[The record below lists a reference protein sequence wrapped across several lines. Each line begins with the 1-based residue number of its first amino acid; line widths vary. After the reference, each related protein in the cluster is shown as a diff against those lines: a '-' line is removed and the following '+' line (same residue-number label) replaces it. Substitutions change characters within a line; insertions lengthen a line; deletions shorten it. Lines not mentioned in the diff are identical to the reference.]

1 MGNDGGSI
9 PRRNEMVREKK
20 KDEKID
26 RKAQLIAMFFS
37 CALSKQP
44 LQQPIVADGLG
55 RLYNRE
61 AVLEYLL
68 DNSKFGDGNAICAH
82 IRGLK
87 DIKTL
92 QLHPNPSLTNVS
104 SDNGTI
110 ASKKDGKEG
119 LGSSKQQ
126 LSDLSFGE
134 QPTARFVCPVT
145 MKEMNGNLPFEL
157 AWPCGCVFSA
167 LARKEMRDAGSSVAA
182 CVVCGESVDSTDI
195 IPINSQDTDV
205 LDVLRRRMEQRT
217 KRKKTEK
224 KSKSKTKHK
233 RSNSNEDCGENGASG
248 SKRDLLDRK
257 KIKLTKECKA

>member
-26 RKAQLIAMFFS
+26 RKAQILAMFSS

-44 LQQPIVADGLG
+44 LQQPIVGDGLG

-68 DNSKFGDGNAICAH
+68 DNSKYGDGNAICAH

-92 QLHPNPSLTNVS
+92 RLQPNPSVANVT
-104 SDNGTI
+104 DNGGPRNKPDVKGT
-110 ASKKDGKEG
+110 GV
-119 LGSSKQQ
+119 
-126 LSDLSFGE
+126 GE
-134 QPTARFVCPVT
+134 QMTARFVCPVT
-145 MKEMNGNLPFEL
+145 MKEMNGNLPFEF

-167 LARKEMRDAGSSVAA
+167 LARKEMCSAGSSATE
-182 CVVCGESVDSTDI
+182 CVVCGESVDPCDI
-195 IPINSQDTDV
+195 IPINSLDPDV
-205 LDVLRRRMEQRT
+205 LAALGRRLEQRT
-217 KRKKTEK
+217 RKKKNGDKAEK
-224 KSKSKTKHK
+224 MSKSKGKQHK
-233 RSNSNEDCGENGASG
+233 RKNSCDDRRENGECG
-248 SKRDLLDRK
+248 IDKHGLLDQK
-257 KIKLTKECKA
+257 KKKKAKLAN